1 MTSLTEQMETRYRAA
16 IAEIDRT
23 IAAGPQTAQQRYDYK
38 KLLRRNGGRPP
49 KKYTTGLERLKHELS
64 VQLRWELKGVQE
76 VKDYFLILTHNDE
89 PEFDPEWV
97 EEVFG
102 DVQAAIDRTAALL
115 ASSED

>member
-1 MTSLTEQMETRYRAA
+1 MTTIVEQMETRYRSA

-38 KLLRRNGGRPP
+38 KLMRRNGGRPP

-76 VKDYFLILTHNDE
+76 AKDYLQTHE
-89 PEFDPEWV
+89 ELGLDPDWV

>member
-1 MTSLTEQMETRYRAA
+1 MTITEQMETRYRAA
-16 IAEIDRT
+16 INEIDRT

-38 KLLRRNGGRPP
+38 KLLKRNGGRPP
-49 KKYTTGLERLKHELS
+49 KKYITGLERLKHELS

-76 VKDYFLILTHNDE
+76 AKDYLQTHE
-89 PEFDPEWV
+89 ELGLDPDWV